1 MLHSAPEQEL
11 VEDFCEHDDETSGFL
26 KGKKFLTSWG
36 NY

>member
-1 MLHSAPEQEL
+1 